1 MAVRGRQLPALTGLR
16 FLLAAWV
23 LLHHLTGRGMLL
35 DTGVSALPH
44 AAASI
49 VRHGYLAVSTFFVL
63 SGFVLA
69 RGYAVRC
76 WTGKTL
82 AAYGV
87 ARLARVLPVYALS
100 LLVVGLYV
108 LLRNLRRRGA
118 AESPLS
124 EEQKRAAAVLLKDG
138 GGRQ

>member
-1 MAVRGRQLPALTGLR
+1 MAARGRQLPALTGLR

-23 LLHHLTGRGMLL
+23 LLDHLTVRGMLL
-35 DTGVSALPH
+35 DTGVNALPH
-44 AAASI
+44 AAGSI

-76 WTGKTL
+76 WTRKTL

-87 ARLARVLPVYALS
+87 ARLARVP
-100 LLVVGLYV
+100 
-108 LLRNLRRRGA
+108 RGPTDA
-118 AESPLS
+118 GEFL
-124 EEQKRAAAVLLKDG
+124 
-138 GGRQ
+138 